1 MNYAAVING
10 PFSSNS
16 NGSNQYP
23 RAGYTPS
30 CYGLQ
35 TNPQE
40 QNPQMMQYQTFN
52 SGAGQPVNVYQ
63 QFSPSPVSKDPRTNI
78 HIGSKLFVGQVPA
91 MTTEEQLRPVFE
103 PYGELLEVKI
113 MRDPLGRS
121 KGSAWVRY
129 ETNEMAMNAINAL
142 NEKHTVP
149 PQTNPLRVQF
159 ATPNSVRHQQLQ
171 QQARYAVELKVPM
184 NQYNFGGSM
193 SGSTQQGGMV
203 MVRPGASPNV
213 GPPISANAGG
223 RYMSAPFGGSSME
236 SPSIMSGPYTS
247 SANRFD
253 NINVSGNRR
262 DLYSPLEQTQATA
275 PQLYQQQQQRG
286 VFSSPVGSPPGMYNQ
301 MPSRQQ
307 NPRNNAKSGGVVSM
321 GSFETGH
328 GMSNPNSNEASNMT
342 NEMPTLDAG
351 IAIWETRSNSGLQ
364 GQDQREAAT
373 RIRPGE
379 RNEELTGQ
387 C

>member
-10 PFSSNS
+10 PFSSNNS
-16 NGSNQYP
+16 GSNQYP
-23 RAGYTPS
+23 RAGYTPND
-30 CYGLQ
+30 YGQQ
-35 TNPQE
+35 TNVQD
-40 QNPQMMQYQTFN
+40 QNPRMMQYQTLN
-52 SGAGQPVNVYQ
+52 SGTGQPVNVYQ
-63 QFSPSPVSKDPRTNI
+63 QFSPTPVSNDPRKNI

-193 SGSTQQGGMV
+193 GGGTQQGGMV

-213 GPPISANAGG
+213 VPPISANAGG
-223 RYMSAPFGGSSME
+223 RYVSAPFGGGSME
-236 SPSIMSGPYTS
+236 SPPIMSGPYTS
-247 SANRFD
+247 SANRFE
-253 NINVSGNRR
+253 NVNSPGNRR
-262 DLYSPLEQTQATA
+262 DLYSPLEQPQPTA
-275 PQLYQQQQQRG
+275 PQLYQQQQQQQQR
-286 VFSSPVGSPPGMYNQ
+286 VYSSPIGSPSGVYNQ
-301 MPSRQQ
+301 MPSRQP
-307 NPRNNAKSGGVVSM
+307 NPRNNSGKSGASM

-328 GMSNPNSNEASNMT
+328 GMSNSNSNGAPNMV
-342 NEMPTLDAG
+342 NEMSTLDAG
-351 IAIWETRSNSGLQ
+351 IAIWEARSNSALQ
-364 GQDQREAAT
+364 GQEQREPAT
-373 RIRPGE
+373 RVRSGE
-379 RNEELTGQ
+379 RKEE
-387 C
+387 